1 MADNP
6 KSGVNTGTEVTTQI
20 ETSSN
25 GKKPK
30 KHKVIKGCLTVFV
43 IFFVL
48 SLIIGFASGNKSN
61 SSQTSSSESSESS
74 STQTS
79 TQSLQQTPVVD
90 KTELE
95 KAISSVGT
103 LVQADYTTDSWQVV
117 QNALQIATDTDSKSD
132 ATQSEVDRAKTVLNN
147 AILNLEKA
155 ADQVPIEYKNALV
168 KAQLYS
174 DQMHFSYARLYDQ
187 LTSSYGE
194 GFSAEAAQYA
204 VDNVEADWNAN
215 ALAKAKEYQSEMA
228 MSPSKIY
235 DQLTSDYGEK
245 FTDDQANYAI
255 AHLND

>member
-103 LVQADYTTDSWQVV
+103 LE
-117 QNALQIATDTDSKSD
+117 IG
-132 ATQSEVDRAKTVLNN
+132 RASCR
-147 AILNLEKA
+147 ER
-155 ADQVPIEYKNALV
+155 VPFELLLIQTLRA
-168 KAQLYS
+168 
-174 DQMHFSYARLYDQ
+174 MPH
-187 LTSSYGE
+187 
-194 GFSAEAAQYA
+194 
-204 VDNVEADWNAN
+204 
-215 ALAKAKEYQSEMA
+215 KAKSTGQKRFLIM
-228 MSPSKIY
+228 PSSI
-235 DQLTSDYGEK
+235 
-245 FTDDQANYAI
+245 
-255 AHLND
+255 